1 MEIADCFQVIVTG
14 DDLPVGKPDGCIYRL
29 AAKGMGTDPALLLA
43 MEDSVSRVR
52 AAVSAE
58 LQCVGVG
65 TRERHNALIGAGAIR
80 VIRDFRELSVDE
92 LELLLI
98 QAEAPATRT
107 PASGAG

>member
-1 MEIADCFQVIVTG
+1 M
-14 DDLPVGKPDGCIYRL
+14 GKPDGCIYRL

-80 VIRDFRELSVDE
+80 VIRDLRELSVDE

-98 QAEAPATRT
+98 RAEAPATRT